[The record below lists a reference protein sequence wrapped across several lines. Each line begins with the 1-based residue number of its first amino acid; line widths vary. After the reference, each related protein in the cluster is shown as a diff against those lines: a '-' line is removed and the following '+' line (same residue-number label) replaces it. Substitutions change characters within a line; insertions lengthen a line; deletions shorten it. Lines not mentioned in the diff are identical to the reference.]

1 MEFKAK
7 GCDGT
12 EWIHVVQNRDK
23 YWVIVNMSKNLQIP

>member
-1 MEFKAK
+1 MQFKAK
-7 GCDGT
+7 GWDGI